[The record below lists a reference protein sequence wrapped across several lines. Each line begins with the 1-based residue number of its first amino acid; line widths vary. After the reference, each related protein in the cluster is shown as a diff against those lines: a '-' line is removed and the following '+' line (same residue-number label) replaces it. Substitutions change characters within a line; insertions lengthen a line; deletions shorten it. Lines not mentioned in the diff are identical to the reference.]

1 MDESTLVMAGASIV
15 GVLAVLVGLVM
26 SLIVL
31 IGNWKIYAKAGKPGW
46 ASIVPIYNV
55 IVILEIV
62 GKPIWWVL
70 LFLVP
75 LVNLVVQIMVIF
87 GLARVFGKGAG
98 FGVGLLLFPA
108 IFLPILG
115 FGGARYQP

>member
-55 IVILEIV
+55 IVLLDIV
-62 GKPIWWVL
+62 GKPVWWVL